1 MLEHRPARF
10 GAASSSPAAER
21 LQHTKRGENPAMG
34 DTARRAFVGTLVAV
48 AVVALALALWKLKI
62 VIALVFLGFIVAAAM
77 RPGVD
82 RLAEHRVPRPLGV
95 ALHYVVLAGAIGLLL
110 WLVVPRA
117 INQVNEAI
125 GGVPTSRE
133 ELNQKAKHSSGI
145 KHQFFVGLQKRLA
158 KLPSAGSVVHGAVTI
173 GTKALEALVGIFFV
187 FAIAAYWIFERE
199 RAIGFVSSL
208 LPRKHRRVVRDTW
221 ELIDAKLGAYVRG
234 SLLLI
239 AFVAT
244 VLSLSFWAIGVPFWL
259 LLGVFGGVVE
269 IVPVIGPLVAGVAAV
284 GVGLTTSWQVALYA
298 GIAVV
303 VVRQFEDYVVIPR
316 VMGHVTGLSPLLVLV
331 SVTAVG
337 LLFGGFYVLMAT
349 PFVALIATLVD
360 VIVRDRDPAEEDVPA
375 VLFAKESG
383 G

>member
-1 MLEHRPARF
+1 
-10 GAASSSPAAER
+10 
-21 LQHTKRGENPAMG
+21 MG
-34 DTARRAFVGTLVAV
+34 DAARRAFAATLVAV

-82 RLAEHRVPRPLGV
+82 RLAEHRIPRPLGV
-95 ALHYVVLAGAIGLLL
+95 ALHYLAVAAAIGLLL
-110 WLVVPRA
+110 WLAVPRA

-125 GGVPTSRE
+125 GGVPTSQL
-133 ELNQKAKHSSGI
+133 ELRQKARHSSGI
-145 KHQFFVGLQKRLA
+145 KHEFFVGLQKRLE
-158 KLPSAGSVVHGAVTI
+158 KLPSAGSLVHGAVTI
-173 GTKALEALVGIFFV
+173 GTRALEAVVGIFFV
-187 FAIAAYWIFERE
+187 FATAAYWIFERD
-199 RAIGFVSSL
+199 RAMRFVNSL
-208 LPRKHRRVVRDTW
+208 LPRRHRGAVRETW

-259 LLGVFGGVVE
+259 LLGVFAGVVE
-269 IVPVIGPLVAGVAAV
+269 IIPVIGPLVAAVTAV
-284 GVGLTTSWQVALYA
+284 GVGLTASWQVALYA

-303 VVRQFEDYVVIPR
+303 VVRLFEDYVVIPR

-331 SVTAVG
+331 SVSAVG

-349 PFVALIATLVD
+349 PFVALIATLID
-360 VIVRDRDPAEEDVPA
+360 VIVRDKDPAAEDVPA
-375 VLFAKESG
+375 VLFAKESRG
-383 G
+383 